1 MKPGGKAKYDG
12 YVTRLNK
19 FVAVNPPPRG
29 EKYAPE
35 VHVKFYAED
44 DKIIIKFMLIFPETI
59 SGLRDIQIPIGLKE
73 GLKDVDQFV
82 KVKVLLGVDAH
93 EVLASDKPIAEHYLK
108 GVSAQVDV

>member
-12 YVTRLNK
+12 YVKRLNE
-19 FVAVNPPPRG
+19 FLAYAEPPRG
-29 EKYAPE
+29 GMYEPE
-35 VHVKFYAED
+35 IHVKFYAED
-44 DKIIIKFMLIFPETI
+44 DKIIIKFLMILPEAI